1 MRLSKLQGINIM
13 DDTFRCSDIDRQII
27 DKQEDQV
34 VIHWEVA
41 TSSPISPHY
50 THINCNAR
58 LAQKKGGG
66 GGEQRKQKE
75 SFNRE
80 CRVIAANVLWKV
92 IVSCGGCEKFI
103 GRVREGQV

>member
-1 MRLSKLQGINIM
+1 MKLSKLQGISIM
-13 DDTFRCSDIDRQII
+13 DDTFWCSGVDRQII

-92 IVSCGGCEKFI
+92 IVRYGGCKKFS
-103 GRVREGQV
+103 

>member
-1 MRLSKLQGINIM
+1 MKLSKLQGISIM
-13 DDTFRCSDIDRQII
+13 DDTFWCSGVDRQII

-66 GGEQRKQKE
+66 RGRGEE
-75 SFNRE
+75 AERE
-80 CRVIAANVLWKV
+80 
-92 IVSCGGCEKFI
+92 F
-103 GRVREGQV
+103 